1 MSPVSG
7 IPDSLGDVREL
18 LFVVAGSGKQAA
30 LAALTAG
37 DPGSIAWR
45 VVQACERAELWRTEA
60 D

>member
-1 MSPVSG
+1 MSV
-7 IPDSLGDVREL
+7 IPDFLADVREL

-45 VVQACERAELWRTEA
+45 VVQACERAEPWRTEA